1 MDIVLVLLNSST
13 KHCAT
18 IKAKAR
24 NTSKTYAMS
33 CKCFKKRRCLCI
45 VSGICFSKNEAYIVP
60 NEELSEN
67 YVICTLL

>member
-1 MDIVLVLLNSST
+1 MDIVLVLINST
-13 KHCAT
+13 NKNCAT

-33 CKCFKKRRCLCI
+33 CECLYNRYLCI
-45 VSGICFSKNEAYIVP
+45 VAEYAFHNIVP